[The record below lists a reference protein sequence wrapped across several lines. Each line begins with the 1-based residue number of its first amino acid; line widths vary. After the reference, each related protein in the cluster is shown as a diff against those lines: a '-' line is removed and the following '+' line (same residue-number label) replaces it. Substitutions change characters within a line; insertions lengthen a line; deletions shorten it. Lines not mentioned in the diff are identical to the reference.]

1 MYWVT
6 VEDGLNKNSKSHLS
20 LADAPIFKSAKEM
33 MAKPEIMVAYT
44 SDLKKLAF
52 DKQKMP
58 SIEKAI
64 STVESIKLQQV
75 IRALIMPESHP
86 IIS

>member
-1 MYWVT
+1 MQSEEFLSAMYWVT
-6 VEDGLNKNSKSHLS
+6 VEDGLNTNS
-20 LADAPIFKSAKEM
+20 PIFKSAKEM

-64 STVESIKLQQV
+64 STVESIHG
-75 IRALIMPESHP
+75 RLIKFE
-86 IIS
+86 IFRKNKI

>member
-1 MYWVT
+1 MKLDDLIY
-6 VEDGLNKNSKSHLS
+6 DGIQNTLDERLS
-20 LADAPIFKSAKEM
+20 Q
-33 MAKPEIMVAYT
+33 YT

-64 STVESIKLQQV
+64 STVESIHG
-75 IRALIMPESHP
+75 RLIKFE
-86 IIS
+86 IFRKNKI